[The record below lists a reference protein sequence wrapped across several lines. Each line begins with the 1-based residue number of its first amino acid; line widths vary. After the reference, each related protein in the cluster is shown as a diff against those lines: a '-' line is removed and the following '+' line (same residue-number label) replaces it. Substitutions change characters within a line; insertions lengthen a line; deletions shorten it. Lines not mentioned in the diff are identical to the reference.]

1 MSTLSYQIGHL
12 AGTICR
18 KAVKALHSN
27 DNAYRPDYDLL
38 SNIPSITRRGIDLFA
53 WHDANVKPW
62 VPRLIV
68 PTSLVD
74 IDDWT

>member
-1 MSTLSYQIGHL
+1 MSILSYQIGHL
-12 AGTICR
+12 AGTVCR
-18 KAVKALHSN
+18 KAVKALQRK
-27 DNAYRPDYDLL
+27 DNASRPDYDLL
-38 SNIPSITRRGIDLFA
+38 SIRPSITRRGIDLFA